1 MAVMN
6 GDSGADDGDLDR
18 LRDLAADL
26 GALGN
31 GDLLAW
37 AGPGAEEAAPDEVFA
52 VVRDAGLFGDGD
64 ADWSVNMPA
73 DGDALMSRLWEL
85 DASAAAGLLTELAG
99 STRPRRYHLRRIQ
112 QEQPQDVFAEMVRLT
127 GPRARWWTNTDL
139 TRWNPITQ
147 HDFDAIIVGAGNG
160 MIVTVIAFEG
170 GG

>member
-1 MAVMN
+1 MI
-6 GDSGADDGDLDR
+6 GDPDDGDLDR
-18 LRDLAADL
+18 LRELAADL

-37 AGPGAEEAAPDEVFA
+37 AGPGDADAMPDEVFT

-64 ADWSVNMPA
+64 ADWSVSMPA
-73 DGDALMSRLWEL
+73 DGDALLSRLWEI
-85 DASAAAGLLTELAG
+85 DASVAIDLLAKLAG
-99 STRPRRYHLRRIQ
+99 TTRPRRYRLRRVQ
-112 QEQPQDVFAEMVRLT
+112 QEQPQDVFDEMVRLA
-127 GPRARWWTNTDL
+127 GPGATWWTNTDL

-147 HDFDAIIVGAGNG
+147 HDFDAIVVGAGNG

>member
-1 MAVMN
+1 MTA
-6 GDSGADDGDLDR
+6 GTDDIDLDR

-37 AGPGAEEAAPDEVFA
+37 AGPGGEDAMPHEVFA

-64 ADWSVNMPA
+64 AAFGVTMPA
-73 DGDALMSRLWEL
+73 DGDALMSRLWEV
-85 DASAAAGLLTELAG
+85 DASAVVGLLTELAG
-99 STRPRRYHLRRIQ
+99 SARPRRHHLRRIPQ
-112 QEQPQDVFAEMVRLT
+112 QAPEDVFAEMVRLT
-127 GPRARWWTNTDL
+127 GPEARWWTNTDL
-139 TRWNPITQ
+139 VKWNPVTQ
-147 HDFDAIIVGAGNG
+147 HDFDAVVVGAGNG